1 MIVDYVFNMQF
12 NNEIFSFVAG
22 PFIQVRYNV
31 EVTTVTIPCNT
42 YHKRYVH
49 LLGTLEMSVK
59 LACLSGQKMLGHTKN
74 APRLLHG

>member
-12 NNEIFSFVAG
+12 NNEIISFVAG

-49 LLGTLEMSVK
+49 LFRHLRIERYAGEFE
-59 LACLSGQKMLGHTKN
+59 LAEYF
-74 APRLLHG
+74 